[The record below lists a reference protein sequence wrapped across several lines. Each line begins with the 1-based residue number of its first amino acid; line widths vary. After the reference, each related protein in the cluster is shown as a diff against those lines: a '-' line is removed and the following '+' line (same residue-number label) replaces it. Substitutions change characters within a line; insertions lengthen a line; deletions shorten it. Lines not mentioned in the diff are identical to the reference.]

1 MKLLFP
7 TKATTKI
14 NGRMA
19 RRTFEDKMGDRK
31 QAKRWWK
38 VKFHHNLECRLNL
51 SHVIENSL
59 SSCTAKYRLVP
70 PRERGHFSA

>member
-38 VKFHHNLECRLNL
+38 VK
-51 SHVIENSL
+51 I
-59 SSCTAKYRLVP
+59 SSKFRMSFRFEPYDRK
-70 PRERGHFSA
+70 